1 MSFNYD
7 LILDFSLQRMVA
19 EWKPNTGY
27 GFDIPFYVADDLPPT
42 EQEAGMGDFVQA
54 IPFTSGGAASA
65 VTILKPHG
73 SLNWLVPYQVP
84 YAQTPQGLK
93 FLDRPPIVPLTK
105 LGAVRYWCSTNNFQR
120 IAVWDE
126 WAEVGICILPP
137 SSAKRSELSFVKAS
151 REAESSALAS
161 ADEVVVIGWSVPE
174 TDVDQVELI
183 EQAVRARSRPIR
195 SLTIVNRNA
204 PQTYFDRLARLFQ
217 VDSRLLRPHNS
228 GFLDFAAGL

>member
-1 MSFNYD
+1 M
-7 LILDFSLQRMVA
+7 
-19 EWKPNTGY
+19 
-27 GFDIPFYVADDLPPT
+27 
-42 EQEAGMGDFVQA
+42 
-54 IPFTSGGAASA
+54 
-65 VTILKPHG
+65 G

-126 WAEVGICILPP
+126 WAEVVICILPP

-174 TDVDQVELI
+174 TDDDQVELI
-183 EQAVRARSRPIR
+183 EQAVRARSRPLR

-217 VDSRLLRPHNS
+217 VFVTRSYGAFRI
-228 GFLDFAAGL
+228 GFQVRVSTVLDLVIEHGRVFMSVAQPF